1 MLNRQ
6 RSGEQSR
13 VERRTAGRGPFERV
27 SQVQALCPSPHLG
40 DAPTLKPFVP
50 QRVAK

>member
-1 MLNRQ
+1 
-6 RSGEQSR
+6 
-13 VERRTAGRGPFERV
+13 V